1 MQPLLR
7 ARRGLQLLLAVV
19 RGYLADDGFTWAS
32 ATAFYL
38 ILSLPPLLVAASAV
52 AIRVIGEERAGDL
65 ILDQVADLLP
75 AERDLVAQVV
85 HGTINGSGV
94 AGVIAIPFLLLT
106 GSRVFGTLILAIEG
120 IWDISEKGRF
130 LQRQGLRLLLL
141 GATGL
146 LLATSAGLDVVVS
159 VIGGASRAET
169 GVRSLLTSQAVPIV
183 LVFCGLVALYRL
195 VPPDSARWRAA
206 IAGAVLGTVILRS
219 AQFVFSVYVERYA
232 NFQTAYGPLASVAVL
247 MTWALLASSAVLF
260 GAELVVILERPTR
273 RRELGRGKPGSAG
286 NRGRVGE
293 ARDGMT
299 GSPADSAPAEDAA

>member
-1 MQPLLR
+1 MLPLLR
-7 ARRGLQLLLAVV
+7 VRRGLQLLLAVV

-130 LQRQGLRLLLL
+130 LRRQGLR
-141 GATGL
+141 L
-146 LLATSAGLDVVVS
+146 LLATSAGLDVIVS
-159 VIGGASRAET
+159 VVGGASRAET
-169 GVRSLLTSQAVPIV
+169 GVRSLLTSQAVPIA

-206 IAGAVLGTVILRS
+206 IAGAVLGTAILRS